1 MRRDLHTQTIGLPL
15 PGNLSAVLRA
25 GFASLL
31 ADDYRLLR
39 RLDAGHPMRRDVL
52 VRIARLRADIDGLAG
67 DA

>member
-1 MRRDLHTQTIGLPL
+1 MRRDLQTIPIGLPL
-15 PGNLSAVLRA
+15 PANLSATLRA
-25 GFASLL
+25 GFRSLMD
-31 ADDYRLLR
+31 ADYRLLH